1 MQMLLSLDVPRNVV
15 LLFTP
20 LSAHPLSI
28 APGIELLTISD
39 DAWSTYPPLPDR
51 ERIVPTL

>member
-1 MQMLLSLDVPRNVV
+1 MLLSLDVPRNVV

-28 APGIELLTISD
+28 APGIELVTISY
-39 DAWSTYPPLPDR
+39 DARPTGPPLPDR
-51 ERIVPTL
+51 EWIVPAL